1 MAARTAARNI
11 SDIVDFGTMPYEVA
25 LNVLKTIKNPAQLR
39 EIEENCPHIA
49 DSDAELWK
57 AFIVRDIP
65 NWESKM
71 IYPQNPRSWWKVYR
85 KLMRQEELIEA
96 AQEDALRKQLAK
108 DTIKK
113 SEQSTT
119 YVPQVVSF
127 AATKTDA
134 RIHPQAHARAAANG
148 KSWTKQPKHGEKIVS
163 AILRQ
168 TAEAHKIRKPFQP
181 THAGGSLAAAKR
193 QISHAPATMIPGAQ
207 RVQPRA
213 LLPHQEALLEEHNR
227 HRADIR
233 APTSRV
239 KKSSAIPDALAQ
251 KRAINEKKLR
261 ELTNSR
267 PASASNAEF
276 RPKFELTSSRAAPH
290 SYTKT
295 NDEKKPQVE
304 TVKTTLTPKRKPVE
318 ASPSISPA
326 PIAKSASPQ
335 PTTSSQASSS
345 SQQPTLMKR
354 KRPAATNIFMAKKQK
369 R

>member
-1 MAARTAARNI
+1 
-11 SDIVDFGTMPYEVA
+11 MPYEVA
-25 LNVLKTIKNPAQLR
+25 IHVLKTIKNPAQLR

-96 AQEDALRKQLAK
+96 AQEDALRKQLVK

-127 AATKTDA
+127 AATVTDA
-134 RIHPQAHARAAANG
+134 RIAPQAHARAAANG
-148 KSWTKQPKHGEKIVS
+148 SRWSKQNKNGGKNIVNS
-163 AILRQ
+163 ILRQ
-168 TAEAHKIRKPFQP
+168 TAEAHKHKQPFQP
-181 THAGGSLAAAKR
+181 THAGSSLAAAKR
-193 QISHAPATMIPGAQ
+193 QISHAPAAMIPGAQ

-213 LLPHQEALLEEHNR
+213 LLPHQEALLEEHHR
-227 HRADIR
+227 HRAEIR

-239 KKSSAIPDALAQ
+239 KKSTVIPDALAQ

-267 PASASNAEF
+267 PATQTQVEH
-276 RPKFELTSSRAAPH
+276 RPKFELTTSRTTQQTR
-290 SYTKT
+290 TKP
-295 NDEKKPQVE
+295 DEEKKVRVE
-304 TVKTTLTPKRKPVE
+304 TVKTSVALKRKPVE
-318 ASPSISPA
+318 TQPTPSPA
-326 PIAKSASPQ
+326 PVAKSASPQ
-335 PTTSSQASSS
+335 PSPAL
-345 SQQPTLMKR
+345 QQPGLIKR
-354 KRPAATNIFMAKKQK
+354 KRPAGTNIFMTKKQK

>member
-11 SDIVDFGTMPYEVA
+11 TDIVDFGTMPYEVA
-25 LNVLKTIKNPAQLR
+25 VNVLRGIKNPAQLR

-57 AFIVRDIP
+57 AFIARDIP
-65 NWESKM
+65 NWEAKM

-85 KLMRQEELIEA
+85 KLMREEELIEA
-96 AQEDALRKQLAK
+96 AQEEALRKQLAK

-127 AATKTDA
+127 AATVTDS
-134 RIHPQAHARAAANG
+134 RIHPQAHTRAADSG
-148 KSWTKQPKHGEKIVS
+148 SRWSKKTKSGGRIVS

-168 TAEAHKIRKPFQP
+168 TAEAHKTRQPFQP
-181 THAGGSLAAAKR
+181 THAGSSLAAAKR
-193 QISHAPATMIPGAQ
+193 QISHAPAAMIPGAQ

-213 LLPHQEALLEEHNR
+213 LLPHQEALLEEHHR
-227 HRADIR
+227 HRSDIC

-239 KKSSAIPDALAQ
+239 KKSTTISDALAQ

-261 ELTNSR
+261 ELTNSK
-267 PASASNAEF
+267 PAPDPKVEF
-276 RPKFELTSSRAAPH
+276 RPKFELTTSRVAQQNH
-290 SYTKT
+290 SKTEGGTKAR
-295 NDEKKPQVE
+295 VE
-304 TVKTTLTPKRKPVE
+304 TVKTSVTPKGKSTE
-318 ASPSISPA
+318 ARSMRSPA

-335 PTTSSQASSS
+335 PTPTA
-345 SQQPTLMKR
+345 QQPAPVKR
-354 KRPAATNIFMAKKQK
+354 KRPATTNIFMTKKQK
-369 R
+369 K